1 MALNCVNTVL
11 IAFLCRA
18 ILTSCNESA
27 VTEYAALDSGSSFS
41 DETVFLQTA
50 IKHRENPSTQEG
62 DYVLPSD
69 WDIDSFY
76 GIKNRSEQMPEFP
89 AMTAYSAD
97 VSGDVNS
104 TWQCICGGWSGDE
117 VQGTVWE
124 HVACGVFPEVQSL
137 PSYVNASPGRHR
149 SVCGFINE
157 TQLYTNPI
165 ARNCAYEIDS
175 VPKVTVSIAVAEGE
189 DAGASKIRWLDHT
202 LVENSSLVA
211 TYQEGR
217 VEFYQELAA
226 LANDCVSKK

>member
-50 IKHRENPSTQEG
+50 IKHRENPSTQ
-62 DYVLPSD
+62 
-69 WDIDSFY
+69 
-76 GIKNRSEQMPEFP
+76 QMPEFP